1 MARAA
6 PTGTTSDHIPI
17 KDFIK
22 FSNKTTVLPLSQL
35 KTRKTDIFPMAP
47 GNDQHSLTQRP
58 QSTMT
63 HEVRLKTASSFYRL
77 PEYINDRPPTTLT
90 TLRPPRVVK
99 KSPPLD
105 VNVDLYLRTQEKH
118 KEKF

>member
-1 MARAA
+1 
-6 PTGTTSDHIPI
+6 
-17 KDFIK
+17 
-22 FSNKTTVLPLSQL
+22 L
-35 KTRKTDIFPMAP
+35 KTRKMDIFPMAP

-63 HEVRLKTASSFYRL
+63 HEVRLKTASSFFRL

-99 KSPPLD
+99 KSPPRD
-105 VNVDLYLRTQEKH
+105 VNVVLYLRTQEKH